1 MNFNEAIEKYLEEDL
16 YNYKS
21 FKSVKDDEKNVSERV
36 KEIVGKKKMY
46 DIMKKDLDTV
56 RVYVGKDIKRTASI
70 PKSGSIRGRR
80 HSGKMSNVIN
90 IVFYD
95 SFWKKDRVAESFWT
109 VKDFNN
115 WLNINGK

>member
-1 MNFNEAIEKYLEEDL
+1 MKFNEAIEHILNEDMAA
-16 YNYKS
+16 YKS
-21 FKSVKDDEKNVSERV
+21 FKSVDNDNENVSETV
-36 KEIVGKKKMY
+36 KQIIKDKKLY
-46 DIMKKDLDTV
+46 DIMDKDINSV

>member
-1 MNFNEAIEKYLEEDL
+1 MKFNEAIELFLTEKMF
-16 YNYKS
+16 NYKT
-21 FKSVKDDEKNVSERV
+21 FKAVKDDIDNISEVV
-36 KEIVGKKKMY
+36 KQIVGRKKMY

-56 RVYVGKDIKRTASI
+56 RVYVGQDIKRTASI
-70 PKSGSIRGRR
+70 PKSGRIRGRR
-80 HSGKMSNVIN
+80 HTGKLNNVIQ

-95 SFWKKDRVAESFWT
+95 SFWKKERVAESFWT